1 MIESSIENNLNEYIR
16 KIDDEG
22 RFNKHDEKIR
32 AEDFFRRIFELIY
45 GWDSLVNLNY
55 TETNSPGI
63 DLYEIK
69 KGIAVQITAIQ
80 SGEKNKIEK
89 DTIEKVFK
97 YHKSKKINQIIC
109 FFIRDNKALKTISE
123 KELSEKYKKK
133 IIIKT
138 TKQLI
143 GDFEKIISPEKRI
156 RIEEIVKQ
164 ELRPEFNGIENINYF
179 NPIEKIVRTA
189 EYISPENTIY
199 FSYSEKNKIKEIARK
214 FNKNKIKEYSILGN
228 PCSGKSTFAR
238 AIANNLIPYYRKYV
252 LDLSDPSLNNSKG
265 ELLDAL
271 NQLSFYHTFVIIDN
285 IQDNTELFKILRQK
299 IINHSWLKGLY
310 ISRYH
315 NSFREE
321 DKSSIFNIFR
331 GIQQYRYY
339 QRDNEFEEKVSGII
353 NNRIHLFKEEYPE
366 YEWYKGNFNTIL
378 KNTNRNLLKLNI
390 ALETWSVYNRKHK
403 NYKLDQIDNDRI
415 YSSFYEAHNLRD
427 FDKELISVFSF
438 LYSFDISFLRVKGK
452 NIEFRQLEEK
462 GIILNYTISDY
473 YYFPHRDYANL
484 IFQAI
489 TKETSI
495 EREELIIFI
504 QNYLKNYIIE
514 FNEFNIIEIIIK
526 LYHAKQ
532 FDIVASIINTKEVKD
547 YLKKI
552 FTKNIRVYEVYEL
565 QAIFF
570 NFFEQIKKD
579 NQISY
584 FELFQEYFSKNKLE
598 LYVYKDYLV
607 YSNLTQLASILNREV
622 GNIYHY
628 LRINEQANTNSI
640 TELTMRISKKKVTPE
655 TIRRTLNSFDFPG
668 WLSMIEELP
677 TFARITNSLSELN
690 TSPLSKR
697 LLLGIINQ
705 LDTQKLATKAKKQN
719 IDQIGK
725 SIRELEKIDLSIG
738 TQISQ
743 EILLKLRE
751 QKILSNKIKSSNLS
765 GFSKSLSDLSSIA
778 PDFTRKVL
786 EDSFEN
792 NDFYNKLEKEKSI
805 SNVSA
810 RILEINQMLDDTG
823 RKEFYPII
831 NKYFKSEV
839 FKNIIRKEENLN
851 SLLITYDL
859 LEKKE
864 IKIDLE
870 TKTNSKSLI
879 KKKIL
884 SSKSN
889 YILFSNYKILN
900 IPELVEK
907 VKSEISSETIN
918 SFLKNSKFTIVKPLF
933 TVLAKIDKEETI
945 KSLNNADY
953 NIFIKSM
960 SHNELNISQSID
972 SLFEIK
978 KYTFIDNN
986 LNSDK
991 FCEIVLDKY
1000 LDKQKEDSYQ
1010 YNRLNFGDFIK
1021 AFFFSLRISKK
1032 IAYKHF
1038 ENDFL
1043 NKLKSK
1049 TNKNL
1054 TISSLFQFIRR
1065 IEEETKGQFKK
1076 EIIYFLNQNKEQFIY
1091 GIKNEPLEKT
1101 TSGLIELTKCGYENY
1116 VDEFLYDTRKTI
1128 LNKLK
1133 QIKGNKKIEKKVYA
1147 DIRIVAINKSKLLL
1161 NEI

>member
-22 RFNKHDEKIR
+22 RFNKHNEKIR

-45 GWDSLVNLNY
+45 GWDSLINLNY
-55 TETNSPGI
+55 IENNSAGI

-69 KGIAVQITAIQ
+69 KGIAIQITAIQ

-97 YHKSKKINQIIC
+97 YHKTKKINQIIC
-109 FFIRDNKALKTISE
+109 FFIRDNKVLDTISE
-123 KELSEKYKKK
+123 KELSIKYRKK
-133 IIIKT
+133 ILIKT

-164 ELRPEFNGIENINYF
+164 ELRPEFSGIENINHF
-179 NPIEKIVRTA
+179 NPIEKVVRTA

-199 FSYSEKNKIKEIARK
+199 FSYSEKNKIKEIAKK
-214 FNKNKIKEYSILGN
+214 FNKNQIKEYSILGN
-228 PCSGKSTFAR
+228 PCSGKSTLAR

-265 ELLDAL
+265 ELLNAL
-271 NQLSFYHTFVIIDN
+271 NQLSFYHTVVIIDN
-285 IQDNTELFKILRQK
+285 IQDNTELFKILQQK

-321 DKSSIFNIFR
+321 DKSSIFNIFK

-339 QRDNEFEEKVSGII
+339 QRDDEFEEKVSGII
-353 NNRIHLFKEEYPE
+353 NNRIHLFKKKYSE
-366 YEWYKGNFNTIL
+366 YEWYKGDFDTIL
-378 KNTNRNLLKLNI
+378 KHTSRNLLKLNI

-415 YSSFYEAHNLRD
+415 YSSFYEAHNLQD

-452 NIEFRQLEEK
+452 NIEFKKLEEK
-462 GIILNYTISDY
+462 GIILNYAISDY
-473 YYFPHRDYANL
+473 YYFPHKDYANL

-489 TKETSI
+489 TKETST
-495 EREELIIFI
+495 EREELISFI
-504 QNYLKNYIIE
+504 QKYLKNHIVE

-526 LYHAKQ
+526 LYHSKQ
-532 FDIVASIINTKEVKD
+532 FDIVASIINTKDVKD

-552 FTKNIRVYEVYEL
+552 FSKNVRVYEVYEL
-565 QAIFF
+565 QDILFKS
-570 NFFEQIKKD
+570 FEQLEKD

-584 FELFQEYFSKNKLE
+584 FELFQEYFLKNKLE

-607 YSNLTQLASILNREV
+607 YSNITQLSNLLNLNV
-622 GNIYHY
+622 GNINQT

-640 TELTMRISKKKVTPE
+640 TELTMRVSKKKVTPE
-655 TIRRTLNSFDFPG
+655 TIRRTLNSFEFPE

-705 LDTQKLATKAKKQN
+705 LDTQKLVTKAKKQN

-738 TQISQ
+738 TQIS
-743 EILLKLRE
+743 ENILQKLRE
-751 QKILSNKIKSSNLS
+751 EKVLINKIENSNLS

-778 PDFTRKVL
+778 PEFTKEIL
-786 EDSFEN
+786 ENSFEDN
-792 NDFYNKLEKEKSI
+792 SFYSKLVKENSL
-805 SNVSA
+805 SNISA
-810 RILEINQMLDDTG
+810 RILEINKILEANLKRDFF
-823 RKEFYPII
+823 ELL
-831 NKYFKSEV
+831 NKYFSSTSYKSLISNED
-839 FKNIIRKEENLN
+839 NLN
-851 SLLITYDL
+851 SLLIAFDL
-859 LEKKE
+859 FEKQEIAINSE
-864 IKIDLE
+864 IK
-870 TKTNSKSLI
+870 KSSKSLI
-879 KKKIL
+879 KRKIID
-884 SSKSN
+884 SKSD
-889 YILFSNYKILN
+889 YSLFSNYKILN
-900 IPELVEK
+900 IPELKEK
-907 VKSEISSETIN
+907 VKNDISSNTIN
-918 SFLKNSKFTIVKPLF
+918 GFLKNSKFTIVKPLF
-933 TVLAKIDKEETI
+933 TVLAEIDKEKTI
-945 KSLNNADY
+945 KSLNKA
-953 NIFIKSM
+953 NIEVFIKSM
-960 SHNELNISQSID
+960 SHRELNISQSID

-978 KYTFIDNN
+978 KYTFINDDI
-986 LNSDK
+986 NSIK
-991 FCEIVLDKY
+991 FCESLLDRY
-1000 LDKQKEDSYQ
+1000 LIKQKADVYQ

-1021 AFFFSLRISKK
+1021 AFFFSLKISKE

-1038 ENDFL
+1038 EMDFI
-1043 NKLKSK
+1043 NKLKST

-1065 IEEETKGQFKK
+1065 IEDVTKGKFKK
-1076 EIIYFLNQNKEQFIY
+1076 EIIHFLNQNKQQFIS

-1101 TSGLIELTKCGYENY
+1101 TSGLIELTKCGYEKY
-1116 VDEFLYDTRKTI
+1116 VDEFLYDTRKII

-1133 QIKGNKKIEKKVYA
+1133 QIKGNKKVEKKVYA
-1147 DIRIVAINKSKLLL
+1147 DIRIVAINKSKLIL